1 MRIVWDEPKRRANI
15 DKHGLD
21 FRQIED
27 DFDWDTALMVPTKPS
42 RTGRERVIFVG
53 EISEKRVVVIIA
65 SPLGREALSIVS
77 LRFASEKERVLY
89 AGSR

>member
-27 DFDWDTALMVPTKPS
+27 EFDCDRALIVAARPS
-42 RTGRERVIFVG
+42 RIGRERVIFG
-53 EISEKRVVVIIA
+53 EMSEERVVIVA
-65 SPLGREALSIVS
+65 SPLGNEALSIVS
-77 LRFASEKERVLY
+77 LRSASERERMLY